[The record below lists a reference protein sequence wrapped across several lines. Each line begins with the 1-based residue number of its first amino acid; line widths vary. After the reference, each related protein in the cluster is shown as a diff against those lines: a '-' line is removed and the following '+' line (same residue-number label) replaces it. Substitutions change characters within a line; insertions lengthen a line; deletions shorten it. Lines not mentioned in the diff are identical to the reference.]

1 MRERRRGLKVN
12 CKVERQLGRVYRLI
26 RQQYKLDKCNCIG
39 GRSDEDIFDDT
50 IMFLLGDKEAEDL
63 TDSEMVDHFKRR
75 FNMVRFQTY
84 KDYEKKREVSR
95 DKMWTNKSLNKNS

>member
-50 IMFLLGDKEAEDL
+50 VMFLLGDKEAEEL
-63 TDSEMVDHFKRR
+63 TDVEMISHFKRR
-75 FNMVRFQTY
+75 FKMIKFQTY
-84 KDYEKKREVSR
+84 KDYAMRREVSR
-95 DKMWTNKSLNKNS
+95 DNEVTD